1 MQWLRSLATCAL
13 LVTSAACSTVGGNR
27 ADRQHDMATGALLPG
42 ACEEPA
48 SLHQGQLGCYFDTA
62 VQLRNPPREL
72 YWHIEEFVDP
82 AIAEG
87 AKGPASAVVSA
98 YDRTFLYTI
107 NGEAQFATPG
117 GRPVSSV
124 GPLPTPHADAITA
137 RFMQAMT
144 KPGAMTRVHTH
155 DGPEAFFLISGAI
168 CMDSPGG
175 PAMTGAGQ
183 TYWIGGNVPMQLHHA
198 GADVRRSIFLVLHP
212 SSEPWMKMS
221 DWKPAGGCT
230 H

>member
-1 MQWLRSLATCAL
+1 MQCLRSLARCAL
-13 LVTSAACSTVGGNR
+13 LVPLAACSAVGGNS
-27 ADRQHDMATGALLPG
+27 DDQKHDMAMGALIPG

-62 VQLRNPPREL
+62 VQLRNPPSEL

-117 GRPVSSV
+117 GRPVSSI
-124 GPLPTPHADAITA
+124 GPLPTPHAEAITA

-144 KPGAMTRVHTH
+144 EPGAMTRVHTH

-168 CMDSPGG
+168 CMDSLGG
-175 PAMTGAGQ
+175 PAITGAGQ
-183 TYWIGGNVPMQLHHA
+183 TYWIGGNLPMQLHHA
-198 GADVRRSIFLVLHP
+198 GTDVRRSIFVVLHP

-221 DWKPAGGCT
+221 DWKPTGGCT